1 MIDVDLLGNVV
12 VVLSEPQDAVNIAA
26 VVRAM
31 KNMGIGRLRLV
42 APRPYDPY
50 RIEGVAHGTE
60 DIVRSIQHYDS
71 LDAAVADCVRVA
83 GFTARRRA
91 AKRALSDPRSAANNL
106 LSFASEGPVALVF
119 GREDHGLPNEALDH
133 VHLVVTIPTTNH
145 ASINLAQAVLIALYE
160 LHLAA
165 PEASRTLAPPKKD
178 APPATSEQYELLFTD
193 AARALEAM
201 DFFRTRN
208 PEHVNR
214 TLRSIVSRA
223 APDSREIRLLRS
235 MAIEVLR
242 TIERIARRT

>member
-1 MIDVDLLGNVV
+1 MVDASILHNVI

-31 KNMGIGRLRLV
+31 KNMGVGRLRLV
-42 APRPYDPY
+42 APRPYDPV

-60 DIVRSIQHYDS
+60 DIVRSIEHYDS
-71 LDAAVADCVRVA
+71 LGAALADCVRVA

-91 AKRALSDPRSAANNL
+91 AKRALLDPRAAAGNL
-106 LSFASEGPVALVF
+106 LSFASEGRVALLF
-119 GREDHGLPNEALDH
+119 GREDHGLPNDALDL
-133 VHLVVTIPTTNH
+133 VHIVVTIPTTNH

-160 LHLAA
+160 LHLATPHA
-165 PEASRTLAPPKKD
+165 TRMLAPPRKD
-178 APPATSEQYELLFTD
+178 APPATSEQYEQLFSD
-193 AARALEAM
+193 AERALAAL

-214 TLRSIVSRA
+214 TLRSLVSRA
-223 APDSREIRLLRS
+223 APDSREILLMRS

-242 TIERIARRT
+242 TIERISRRT

>member
-1 MIDVDLLGNVV
+1 MIDGDILGNVV

-31 KNMGIGRLRLV
+31 KNMGFSKLRLV

-60 DIVRSIQHYDS
+60 DIVRSIQHYETLS
-71 LDAAVADCVRVA
+71 AALSDCVRVA

-91 AKRALSDPRSAANNL
+91 AKRAVSDPRSAAHSL
-106 LSFASEGPVALVF
+106 LSFATDGPIALLF
-119 GREDHGLPNEALDH
+119 GREDHGLPNDALDL
-133 VHLVVTIPTTNH
+133 VHFVVTIPTTNH

-165 PEASRTLAPPKKD
+165 PDATRTLAPPKKD
-178 APPATSEQYELLFTD
+178 APPATSEQYEQLFAD
-193 AARALEAM
+193 AERALTAL

-242 TIERIARRT
+242 TIERVSRRT